1 MKKFVVKFGLMIGVL
16 AVMALPAAAQIPDAA
31 SLQGIT
37 NLPMGE
43 VMKVISNIM
52 QWLLML
58 VGFLAVIAFV
68 ISGILYLTAG
78 GDEDQIAKARRAFMG
93 AMMGV
98 IVSLLG
104 LIVLGGVQDILSGTG
119 EFSF

>member
-1 MKKFVVKFGLMIGVL
+1 MKKFVVKFGLMAGIL
-16 AVMALPAAAQIPDAA
+16 AVVALPATAQIPEAA
-31 SLQGIT
+31 SMQGIT

-43 VMKVISNIM
+43 IMVVASNVM

-58 VGFLAVIAFV
+58 VGFLAVISFV

-93 AMMGV
+93 AVMGV

>member
-1 MKKFVVKFGLMIGVL
+1 MKKFIVKIGLMVGVL
-16 AVMALPAAAQIPDAA
+16 AIVALPAAAQIPEAA
-31 SLQGIT
+31 SMQGIT

-43 VMKVISNIM
+43 IMTVASNIM

-58 VGFLAVIAFV
+58 VGFLAVISFV

-93 AMMGV
+93 AVMGV